1 MTREEA
7 IDYLYDI
14 KTDAIYRILSEEKD
28 AIDMA
33 VRSLQAWDKVIE
45 EIDDIDVLL
54 FDDRYEVKE
63 ECKYIIKKYL
73 KEVED
78 ES

>member
-1 MTREEA
+1 MTKAEVIER
-7 IDYLYDI
+7 ILQDI
-14 KTDAIYRILSEEKD
+14 KANGKYLSKEYKE
-28 AIDMA
+28 ALNTA
-33 VRSLQAWDKVIE
+33 LRSLQAWEKVIE

-78 ES
+78 DN